1 MRQSAPRGAPTPQ
14 KHPPRS
20 PLPRAR
26 QLVAGSR
33 FYFADAMFFG
43 KSAPAPPPPSFLED
57 AFQQATAKAEE
68 LTAQI
73 KTKVEELAAAND
85 LPVEQMW
92 TVIGGTLLL
101 LVGFLAMRSNKKIV
115 ATCELGAAGK
125 PCGTSPNKGITPMRS
140 PSDLTTAHLDRRP
153 SAKQFVPERASKV
166 TGTVTLTQENGIT
179 TIEYKVVGLEP
190 GKHGF
195 HIHETAD
202 FSNGCVSAGVRSL
215 RLPHGHA
222 LAPHSHPRLIIFSA
236 RAFWLL
242 PVRPFSA
249 SSFCV
254 FVQGH
259 YNPFGKT
266 HGGPDDSNRHV
277 GDLGNITADLTGT
290 AKGVIRSSL
299 VKLSGAYSVM
309 GRSIMVHQDEDDLG
323 RGDNSQADVKP
334 PVNGKVSKITG
345 NAGARIACGEIKAVA

>member
-1 MRQSAPRGAPTPQ
+1 
-14 KHPPRS
+14 
-20 PLPRAR
+20 
-26 QLVAGSR
+26 
-33 FYFADAMFFG
+33 MFFG
-43 KSAPAPPPPSFLED
+43 KSAPAPPPSFLED

-215 RLPHGHA
+215 RLR
-222 LAPHSHPRLIIFSA
+222 PRIHTLDSSSFPRGPFGCYPSVPSLPPLFASSCRGTTTHSA
-236 RAFWLL
+236 R
-242 PVRPFSA
+242 R
-249 SSFCV
+249 
-254 FVQGH
+254 
-259 YNPFGKT
+259 
-266 HGGPDDSNRHV
+266 
-277 GDLGNITADLTGT
+277 TAGLTTRTGT
-290 AKGVIRSSL
+290 SVIWATS
-299 VKLSGAYSVM
+299 
-309 GRSIMVHQDEDDLG
+309 
-323 RGDNSQADVKP
+323 P
-334 PVNGKVSKITG
+334 PT
-345 NAGARIACGEIKAVA
+345 